1 MNELYLDIGSRLDN
15 LTIFFKVTKEFFQ
28 TRDFFNVFYPT
39 DLSYVQMTKKYDL
52 SQKGFSFPMMCEIE
66 NS

>member
-1 MNELYLDIGSRLDN
+1 MNCIKTLAADW
-15 LTIFFKVTKEFFQ
+15 TISQFFFKVTKDFFQ
-28 TRDFFNVFYPT
+28 TRDLIIYVFYPT
-39 DLSYVQMTKKYDL
+39 NLSYVQMTKKYDL